1 MTENLKP
8 SPTSGS
14 KGSASKKKQSSA
26 GEPGGPVRPESLAAD
41 GGVASGI
48 VRLKSLTVGG
58 DNPGTGMWIPPAGQ
72 IFEADA
78 ERGKAL
84 VACGLAEVA
93 PEGAKGE

>member
-1 MTENLKP
+1 MTDTLKT
-8 SPTSGS
+8 SPNG
-14 KGSASKKKQSSA
+14 GNAASASTPKTSA
-26 GEPGGPVRPESLAAD
+26 KPKLA
-41 GGVASGI
+41 VVVSGT

-58 DNPGTGMWIPPAGQ
+58 DNPGTGMFIPPAGQ

-93 PEGAKGE
+93 PDGAKGE

>member
-14 KGSASKKKQSSA
+14 KGSASMPKSA
-26 GEPGGPVRPESLAAD
+26 EKHSGAA
-41 GGVASGI
+41 ASGI

>member
-1 MTENLKP
+1 MKDTLKT
-8 SPTSGS
+8 SPNSGS
-14 KGSASKKKQSSA
+14 GGSESTPKTSA
-26 GEPGGPVRPESLAAD
+26 KPKPAD
-41 GGVASGI
+41 VGNGI

-58 DNPGTGMWIPPAGQ
+58 DNPGTGMFIPPAGQ

-78 ERGKAL
+78 ERGNAL

>member
-1 MTENLKP
+1 MNENLKP

-14 KGSASKKKQSSA
+14 KGSASMPKSAEKHSA
-26 GEPGGPVRPESLAAD
+26 GAV
-41 GGVASGI
+41 SGI

>member
-1 MTENLKP
+1 MTNESKQ
-8 SPTSGS
+8 SPNSGS
-14 KGSASKKKQSSA
+14 AGSGSTPKTSA
-26 GEPGGPVRPESLAAD
+26 KPKPVA
-41 GGVASGI
+41 VVSGI

-58 DNPGTGMWIPPAGQ
+58 DNPGTGMWIPAAGQ